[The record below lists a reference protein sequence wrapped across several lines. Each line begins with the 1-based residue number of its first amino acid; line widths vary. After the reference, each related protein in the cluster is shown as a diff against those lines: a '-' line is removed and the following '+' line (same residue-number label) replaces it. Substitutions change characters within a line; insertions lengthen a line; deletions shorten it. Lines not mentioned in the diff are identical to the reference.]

1 MNPSEQVDRKQ
12 LRRELRARRRAL
24 GAGER
29 RLAERRFARNLRRE
43 LGPRRAR
50 HVAVYHVADGEL
62 SPLPGLAQR
71 RFQGTRLYLPVLDP
85 VYRGRLR
92 FHLWRREKRLRA
104 NRFGIGEPRRL
115 ERARADWALDV
126 LLIPLVGF
134 DDRGHRLGMG
144 GGFYDRTLANFAR
157 RPRRPRLVGVA
168 FECQRLSRVPEAPWD
183 QPLDLIVTDG
193 RNGFS

>member
-43 LGPRRAR
+43 LGPRQAR
-50 HVAVYHVADGEL
+50 HVAIYHVADGKV
-62 SPLPGLAQR
+62 SPLPGRAQR
-71 RFQGTRLYLPVLDP
+71 RFKGTRLYLPVLDP

-104 NRFGIGEPRRL
+104 NRFVIGEPRRV

-126 LLIPLVGF
+126 L
-134 DDRGHRLGMG
+134 DRKSTRLNSSHVKISYAV
-144 GGFYDRTLANFAR
+144 FFLKNKKAIISQQ
-157 RPRRPRLVGVA
+157 L
-168 FECQRLSRVPEAPWD
+168 
-183 QPLDLIVTDG
+183 
-193 RNGFS
+193 